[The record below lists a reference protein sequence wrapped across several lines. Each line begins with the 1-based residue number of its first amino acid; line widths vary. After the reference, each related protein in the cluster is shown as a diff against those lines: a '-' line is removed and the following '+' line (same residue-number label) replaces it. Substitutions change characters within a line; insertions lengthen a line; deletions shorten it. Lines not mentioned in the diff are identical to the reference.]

1 MDALIA
7 GIASVF
13 ALEPMIAIAVGVAIG
28 IFMGA
33 VPGLH
38 AAMAIALLSP
48 ITFGMQPITAI
59 AFLTGIY
66 KGGTYGG
73 SISAILLNTPGSPE
87 ATASAF
93 DGYPLAKSGY
103 ARKALQMA
111 LFASVAG
118 ALLADLLLYLVAA
131 PFSRFALKFG
141 PTEVTFVVLFAF
153 TFVAGLTGG
162 SLLRGLA
169 ACAFGVLCAMIGLDP
184 MSATPRLN
192 FGFIELQDGL
202 SLLPIAIGM
211 LGVAEVMMAV
221 ERALKRKSSATN
233 SAPVP
238 ISATRGPSLGIG
250 EFLAYWR
257 TILRSSLI
265 GSGIGALPGIGA
277 AMAAFVGYGTARKY
291 SRTPDEFGKGALDGV
306 AAPEAANS
314 AVVGGSFVPLLT
326 LGIPGNVTTALLIGT
341 FLVHG
346 IEPGPHVFKNQPTLI
361 YGIFTILFVANFFNL
376 IVGLAGSSLYSSI
389 VRLPEYIT
397 YSIIALTCVAGVY
410 ATSNDVFNIYV
421 MIIFSIIGYFMKKLD
436 YSFVAF
442 LIGFVLA
449 PEFETSFRS
458 FLLIA
463 QGDPVGLLLQKPIA
477 LFFCALTILSVVR
490 ITWGQIQA
498 TRRIIT
504 KPLES

>member
-7 GIASVF
+7 GILSVF
-13 ALEPMIAIAVGVAIG
+13 SLGPLIGIAAGVAVG

-33 VPGLH
+33 IPGLT

-48 ITFGMQPITAI
+48 VTFGMEPLTAI

-66 KGGTYGG
+66 KGGTFGG

-87 ATASAF
+87 ATATAF
-93 DGYPLAKSGY
+93 DGYPLAKAGQVK
-103 ARKALQMA
+103 RALHMA

-118 ALLADLLLYLVAA
+118 ALLADVMLYVVAA
-131 PFSRFALKFG
+131 PFSRIALKFG
-141 PTEVTFVVLFAF
+141 PTEITFVVLFAF
-153 TFVAGLTGG
+153 TFVAGLTGR
-162 SLLRGLA
+162 SMSRGMA
-169 ACAFGVLCAMIGLDP
+169 ACAFGVLCAMVGLDP

-202 SLLPIAIGM
+202 PLLPIAIGM
-211 LGVAEVMMAV
+211 LGVTEVMLAI
-221 ERALKRKSSATN
+221 ERALKRRKSGSADEAN
-233 SAPVP
+233 S
-238 ISATRGPSLGIG
+238 ISETSGPALSVT
-250 EFLAYWR
+250 EFLAYWK
-257 TILRSSLI
+257 TVLRSSLI
-265 GSGIGALPGIGA
+265 GSAIGALPGIGA
-277 AMAAFVGYGTARKY
+277 SMAAFVGYGTARKY
-291 SRTPDEFGKGALDGV
+291 SKTPEEFGKGTLDGV

-346 IEPGPHVFKNQPTLI
+346 IEPGPHVFKTEPTLI

-376 IVGLAGSSLYSSI
+376 AIGLLGSGLYGHIVKAPEYFSYAIVGL
-389 VRLPEYIT
+389 
-397 YSIIALTCVAGVY
+397 TCVTGVY
-410 ATSNDVFNIYV
+410 ASSNSVFSLYV
-421 MIIFSIIGYFMKKLD
+421 MIGFAVVGYFMKKFD

-449 PEFETSFRS
+449 PEFEIAFRS

-463 QGDPVGLLLQKPIA
+463 QGDPLGLIIGSPIA
-477 LFFCALTILSVVR
+477 LLFCVLTIIAVVR
-490 ITWGQIQA
+490 IAWTGRPRSNDIKQQ
-498 TRRIIT
+498 T
-504 KPLES
+504 

>member
-1 MDALIA
+1 MLEPLIA
-7 GIASVF
+7 GILSVLS
-13 ALEPMIAIAVGVAIG
+13 LEPLIGIAAGVAVG

-93 DGYPLAKSGY
+93 DGYPLAKAGK
-103 ARKALQMA
+103 AKKALQMA
-111 LFASVAG
+111 LYASVAG
-118 ALLADLLLYLVAA
+118 ALLADVLLYAIAA

-141 PTEVTFVVLFAF
+141 PTEVTFLVLFAF
-153 TFVAGLTGG
+153 TFVAGLAGK
-162 SLLRGLA
+162 SMLRGLA
-169 ACAFGVLCAMIGLDP
+169 ACAFGFLCAMIGLDP

-202 SLLPIAIGM
+202 PLLPIAIGM
-211 LGVAEVMMAV
+211 LGVTEVMFAV
-221 ERALKRKSSATN
+221 ERGLEHRRRAQGE
-233 SAPVP
+233 APKP
-238 ISATRGPSLGIG
+238 ISGTGGPSLGWV
-250 EFLAYWR
+250 EFLTHWK

-265 GSGIGALPGIGA
+265 GTGIGALPGIGA

-291 SRTPDEFGKGALDGV
+291 AKNPDEFGRGALEGV

-346 IEPGPHVFKNQPTLI
+346 IEPGPHVFKTQPTLI

-376 IVGLAGSSLYSSI
+376 IIGLLGSSLYSHI
-389 VRLPEYIT
+389 VKVPEYIT
-397 YSIIALTCVAGVY
+397 YSIIALTCVTGVY
-410 ATSNDVFNIYV
+410 AASSSFFFIYV
-421 MIIFSIIGYFMKKLD
+421 MVIFSVIGYFMKKFD

-449 PEFETSFRS
+449 PEFEISFRS

-463 QGDPVGLLLQKPIA
+463 QGNPVGLLLQSPIA
-477 LFFCALTILSVVR
+477 LVFFLLTVGAVVR
-490 ITWGQIQA
+490 ILWAQSGRA
-498 TRRIIT
+498 RRSST
-504 KPLES
+504 ST